1 MNEKNTQLKVF
12 AKLAIVFLCASLY
25 AWGGMENKAM
35 RRYVAPAVCTATMAV
50 SSRSFAPLLTYPPM
64 VGALSL
70 GYGAEDTGVK
80 IAKRLVYGLAVGLAG
95 SLYSVYLAIR
105 GDRKRWIL
113 VGSQIVL
120 MAAVSITFGVF
131 NPFPDARTE
140 ETVLG
145 LFAFLIPIMSA
156 KRKEK

>member
-1 MNEKNTQLKVF
+1 MDEKRIQFKVF
-12 AKLAIVFLCASLY
+12 VKLAIVFLCAGLY
-25 AWGGMENKAM
+25 AWGGMENKAL
-35 RRYVAPAVCTATMAV
+35 RRYVAPAVCAATTAV
-50 SSRSFAPLLTYPPM
+50 SARSFGPLLAYPPM
-64 VGALSL
+64 AGALSL
-70 GYGAEDTGVK
+70 GYGAEDTGTK
-80 IAKRLVYGLAVGLAG
+80 MAKRFIYGLAVGLAG

-120 MAAVSITFGVF
+120 MAAVSVIFGVF

-145 LFAFLIPIMSA
+145 LFVFLIPLMSA
-156 KRKEK
+156 NRKE